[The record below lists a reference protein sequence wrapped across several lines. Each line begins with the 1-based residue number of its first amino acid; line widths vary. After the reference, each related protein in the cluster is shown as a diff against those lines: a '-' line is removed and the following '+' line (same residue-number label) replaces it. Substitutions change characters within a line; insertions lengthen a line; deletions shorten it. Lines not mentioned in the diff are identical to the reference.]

1 MLGCPIRK
9 STGQRSFAPYRSLSQ
24 LITSFIACESLGIRH
39 SPFSTFARTG
49 IVIKKQQRR
58 LIYFQLNFLP
68 HLILYTKRGDS
79 LYILLSLSICQRT
92 ADIKFCPEWKPE
104 GLKLSAGPFPDF
116 LCSIYYLQRPE
127 SCSTLNRHLS
137 CEPRSTADL
146 RRFLFSSERRCSRL
160 YLEQRFLF
168 SSERRCS
175 SRTFRYGYLVTT

>member
-9 STGQRSFAPYRSLSQ
+9 STGHRSFAPYRSLSQ

-68 HLILYTKRGDS
+68 HLILNTKRGDS

-92 ADIKFCPEWKPE
+92 ADIKICPEWKPE

-116 LCSIYYLQRPE
+116 LCSICYLQRPE

-146 RRFLFSSERRCSRL
+146 RRFLFSSERRCS
-160 YLEQRFLF
+160 
-168 SSERRCS
+168 

>member
-9 STGQRSFAPYRSLSQ
+9 SAGQRSFAPYRSLSQ

-68 HLILYTKRGDS
+68 HLILNTKRGDS

-92 ADIKFCPEWKPE
+92 ADIKTCPEWRITDSNRWPPACKAGALASWANPPYLVRSPE
-104 GLKLSAGPFPDF
+104 
-116 LCSIYYLQRPE
+116 Q
-127 SCSTLNRHLS
+127 TW
-137 CEPRSTADL
+137 TADPHIISVVL
-146 RRFLFSSERRCSRL
+146 
-160 YLEQRFLF
+160 
-168 SSERRCS
+168 
-175 SRTFRYGYLVTT
+175 

>member
-9 STGQRSFAPYRSLSQ
+9 STGHRSFAPYRSLSQ

-68 HLILYTKRGDS
+68 HLILNTKRGDS

-92 ADIKFCPEWKPE
+92 ADNKFCPEWKPE

-116 LCSIYYLQRPE
+116 LCSICYLQRPE

-137 CEPRSTADL
+137 CEPRSTV
-146 RRFLFSSERRCSRL
+146 SRL
-160 YLEQRFLF
+160 FFLALIALQKGGVLGNTLNNAF
-168 SSERRCS
+168 CLLQK
-175 SRTFRYGYLVTT
+175 GGVP